1 MRNIALL
8 LAAICMSVTGE
19 LLLKY
24 GMNQVG
30 DLSLHP
36 SNLMSSLI
44 RAFTSPFV
52 LLGFAFVFGGSI
64 FWLSVISRV
73 QLSYAYP
80 MLSLGYV
87 LVVISS
93 WLFLNEQVSMMRLAG
108 VLVICAG
115 VFVVSRT

>member
-1 MRNIALL
+1 
-8 LAAICMSVTGE
+8 MSATGE

-30 DLSLHP
+30 VLSLHP
-36 SNLMSSLI
+36 DNIVAGLWRS
-44 RAFTSPFV
+44 FTSPFI
-52 LLGFAFVFGGSI
+52 LLGFVAVFGGSI

-87 LVVISS
+87 LVVVAS
-93 WLFLNEQVSMMRLAG
+93 WMFLNEQFNPMRLVG

-115 VFVVSRT
+115 VVVVSRT